1 MIDNQSVG
9 PYPRGPPMNDMT
21 NIHTGNYMGAP
32 KQNVGPLSAD
42 DEKDLVQLF
51 YEMIVNEKELEE
63 IKCQMV

>member
-1 MIDNQSVG
+1 
-9 PYPRGPPMNDMT
+9 
-21 NIHTGNYMGAP
+21 MGAP
-32 KQNVGPLSAD
+32 RQNVGPLSAD